1 MCENSFDPTKDLPD
15 YKVGDVKYNALAG
28 ATLKHGNAYWS
39 TENSADTTFTPEYSF
54 LSGNFLS
61 VQDKDT
67 EKYTGWNVTY
77 ASYQNCGGDTPAPFV
92 FTMHG
97 VCDETSKADVWS
109 DYTFDG
115 SCAASVTYTG
125 KSGCIAFNGNAFL
138 DAIKPYTGVL
148 MILIGGLMTFAG
160 AHFLFQLVSTFVAM
174 ITTIVLYLIIS
185 NLFFGNKTAAWLK
198 VIVLLLA
205 LAVGSGAFY
214 FSYKFGQRFAIPIVA
229 GAGGAFGFKLISNV
243 AGVRNEYAAIAVLVA
258 GVVAGVFIG
267 IKFNFYVKTI
277 GTAFLGAYIFT
288 RGAGFF
294 FGGFP
299 EAGDVKKM
307 HKGVKPDDKI
317 LYYFIGFIVLF
328 IAGAV
333 VQYKLFHSEIE
344 SEKEDDT
351 FTGEDDGEKK
361 CGCF

>member
-1 MCENSFDPTKDLPD
+1 MPD
-15 YKVGDVKYNALAG
+15 YKVGDVSYKQLA
-28 ATLKHGNAYWS
+28 AETPIKHGNAYWS
-39 TENSADTTFTPEYSF
+39 TADSEASTFTPKYSF
-54 LSGNFLS
+54 LSGNFES
-61 VQDKDT
+61 VQDLET
-67 EKYTGWNVTY
+67 EKYTGWTVTY
-77 ASYQNCGGDTPAPFV
+77 ASHQNCGTAEAPEPFV
-92 FTMHG
+92 FKING

-109 DYTFDG
+109 DYTFTEG
-115 SCAASVTYTG
+115 SCAAEVTYTG

-185 NLFFGNKTAAWLK
+185 NLFFGNKTAAWMK
-198 VIVLLLA
+198 VIVLVLA
-205 LAVGSGAFY
+205 LTVGAGAFY
-214 FSYKFGQRFAIPIVA
+214 VSYKFGQRFAIPIVA

-243 AGVRNEYAAIAVLVA
+243 AGLRNEYAAIAVMVF
-258 GVVAGVFIG
+258 GIIAGVFIG

-299 EAGDVKKM
+299 EAGDVKKI
-307 HKGVKPDDKI
+307 HEIKGDDKI
-317 LYYFIGFIVLF
+317 LYYFLGFIGLF
-328 IAGAV
+328 ISGAV